1 MCTQHFEAKDKAKDK
16 LPQASPA
23 VAPDSPLDHAAMCK
37 NSPDI
42 NGGRAHWLRR
52 KQPDIGCEASLAE
65 SLLRAPSLA
74 SKQNNEQ
81 IAIGNPQTLG
91 QVADR
96 KRPYSCVRGP
106 LQAAHGYILACCCAF
121 LYVSVSAM
129 LRMHC
134 PCVWR
139 MSAWQN

>member
-1 MCTQHFEAKDKAKDK
+1 MCTQHFEAKSK

-42 NGGRAHWLRR
+42 NGGRPHWMRR
-52 KQPDIGCEASLAE
+52 KQPDVGCEAYLAE

-81 IAIGNPQTLG
+81 IATGNPQTLG

-96 KRPYSCVRGP
+96 KRPFKGP
-106 LQAAHGYILACCCAF
+106 LQAAHGYILACCCAN
-121 LYVSVSAM
+121 LYVSASAM
-129 LRMHC
+129 LCMHC

-139 MSAWQN
+139 KSAWQN